1 MCPELSAAIA
11 AALIGYGVEHRETRS
26 LTEGSD
32 MNDRQ
37 KAQVMLARLLIH
49 KIRTDPYPSGT
60 QMDIL
65 EQMIP
70 LALVPE
76 YFDALLEKV
85 ASEQWPSVSML
96 ARMSRVTESM

>member
-1 MCPELSAAIA
+1 LETEQPGIA
-11 AALIGYGVEHRETRS
+11 VSSDHDPREEES
-26 LTEGSD
+26 E

-37 KAQVMLARLLIH
+37 EAQVMLARLIIQ

-60 QMDIL
+60 QMDLL

-70 LALVPE
+70 RALAPE

-85 ASEQWPSVSML
+85 AADQWPSNPML
-96 ARMSRVTESM
+96 ARLSRLTEGM